1 MVIQPVMAAARQ
13 IGSVFRLP
21 ETSVESPN
29 VSVADALKG
38 RREALFQLDAWADGR
53 VYDEADWS
61 GWKQYKVAH
70 KLPEWIKTSYN
81 PVQRVID
88 WYAGH
93 LYRGTWTE
101 DGRPL
106 PDGTPNL
113 IPVPADVWA
122 ARPDAVTA
130 AFQALT
136 WSNFRSVLFA
146 LTARTCLLG
155 NQFVEIVADVD
166 GPPASRKVKAQIVPL
181 SQLVDFDLNAG
192 GDVKRYVLAYATTIN
207 GKQVNYRKEVDGETV
222 RIFHDDR
229 LVQLIRHPY
238 GFCPGVWFSARLRG
252 SSVFGTSLVA
262 GVLGKL
268 DRINALSAHTEANI
282 SRRLNMPLLL
292 LGEDGQLTMVQAGAD
307 KAAPADGATVPSA
320 IRTIATQRVTENGIR
335 FAVWNAKG
343 GGAVP
348 MIGDVDLGGVNDRI
362 AALIGE
368 VESDLPEIVFDEQLR
383 QMSQVTGPGAEGMI
397 GDVRARYDEVQGNLD
412 AGIVKLMQMTVTIGA
427 IHCHAGDWD
436 DERGNLTRQQALFR
450 LFETRAIETVD
461 RTDPAHPVT
470 SVTWEVTGEPIGP
483 ESFARG
489 TLALSIVKR
498 HLIEDVP
505 PAPGSEEYER
515 TRQMRLNTVSGY
527 AGLDRTQLELMGDL
541 SASQI
546 TALLAEQMARDDLS
560 LLKFNAGTVTP

>member
-1 MVIQPVMAAARQ
+1 MAIQPVMAAARQ
-13 IGSVFRLP
+13 IGASFRLP
-21 ETSVESPN
+21 ETVESPN

-38 RREALFQLDAWADGR
+38 RREALYQLDAWSDGR
-53 VYDEADWS
+53 VYDETDWA
-61 GWKQYKVAH
+61 GWKQYKADH
-70 KLPEWIKTSYN
+70 RLPTWIKASYN

-113 IPVPADVWA
+113 IPIPSDVWA

-166 GPPASRKVKAQIVPL
+166 GPPASRKVKARGVPL
-181 SQLVDFDLNAG
+181 SQLVDFELNAG
-192 GDVKRYVLAYATTIN
+192 GDVKRYVLAYRTTI
-207 GKQVNYRKEVDGETV
+207 GDWTGDYRKEVDGETV

-238 GFCPGVWFSARLRG
+238 GFCPGVWFSSRLRG
-252 SSVFGTSLVA
+252 SSVFGASLVA

-307 KAAPADGATVPSA
+307 RTPPAEESAVHPA
-320 IRTIATQRVTENGIR
+320 IRTVVTQRVTENGIR
-335 FAVWNAKG
+335 FAAWSAKG
-343 GGAVP
+343 GNAIP
-348 MIGDVDLGGVNDRI
+348 MIGDVDLAGVNARI
-362 AALIGE
+362 AAMVGE

-383 QMSQVTGPGAEGMI
+383 QMSQVTGPGADGMI

-412 AGIVKLMQMTVTIGA
+412 AALVKVMQMCITIGA
-427 IHCHAGDWD
+427 IHYHAGDWD
-436 DERGNLTRQQALFR
+436 DERGNTTRQQALFR
-450 LFETRAIETVD
+450 LFETRAVETVD
-461 RTDPAHPVT
+461 RTEPDHPVT
-470 SVTWEVTGEPIGP
+470 SIAWEVTGEPIGP

-489 TLALSIVKR
+489 ALALSIVKR

-527 AGLDRTQLELMGDL
+527 AGLGRTQLELMGDL

-546 TALLAEQMARDDLS
+546 TALLAEQAARDDLS
-560 LLKFNAGTVTP
+560 LLSFNAGTVTP